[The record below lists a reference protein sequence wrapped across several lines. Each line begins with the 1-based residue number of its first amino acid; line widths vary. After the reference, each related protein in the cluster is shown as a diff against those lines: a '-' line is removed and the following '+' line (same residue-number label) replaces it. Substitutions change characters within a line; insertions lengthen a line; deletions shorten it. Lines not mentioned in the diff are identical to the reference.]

1 MVNIVKSGIGNIG
14 SITRL
19 LDDLEYKYNI
29 VEKPEDFSNSK
40 KIILPGVGNFDFF
53 ISSLKEKN
61 LYMLI
66 KDKVL
71 FENYCILGICV
82 GMQSLFEGSAEGKER
97 GFGFLK
103 GNCKKFIPNKKSKVP
118 HLGWNKINIIKNSIL
133 FNNIENFLFY
143 FAHSFYVE
151 SNSEYEISSSSYIEN
166 FCSSLNFKNI
176 YGVQFHPE
184 KSYSQGN
191 HIIKNFIDL
200 C

>member
-1 MVNIVKSGIGNIG
+1 MVNIIKSGIGNIG

-19 LDDLEYKYNI
+19 LDDLEYDYNI
-29 VEKPEDFSNSK
+29 VEKPEDFSNSN

-61 LYMLI
+61 LYTLI
-66 KDKVL
+66 KDNVL
-71 FENYCILGICV
+71 SKNYSILGICV
-82 GMQSLFEGSAEGKER
+82 GMQSLFEGSEEGKEK

-103 GNCKKFIPNKKSKVP
+103 GNCKKFIPKRKLKVP
-118 HLGWNKINIIKNSIL
+118 HLGWNKINIVKNSIL
-133 FNNIENFLFY
+133 FDNIENLLFY

-151 SNSEYEISSSSYIEN
+151 SNSEYEISSSCYIID
-166 FCSSLNFKNI
+166 FCSSLNLNNI

-184 KSYSQGN
+184 KSYTQGKAV
-191 HIIKNFIDL
+191 IKNFIDL